1 MALFVSGLA
10 IAPTM
15 ITTMAL
21 IEAHVPHAKL
31 TEGMTWIS
39 TGLAVG
45 IAVGSSVTGW
55 VVDTAG
61 AQTGYVV
68 SVSAG
73 VAAAA
78 VAFAGYRRLTRPAQ
92 GRCQQSMGTATAGQ
106 SSKERTAWHNWAGNI
121 TATPARTVTPA
132 SVGELQETVRRAA
145 EDGLR
150 VKAVGT
156 GHSFTAAA
164 ATDGVLVRPQALAG
178 IRSIDRAAG
187 TVTVAAGTVLK
198 DLNQALAAAGLSLTN
213 MGDIMEQTV
222 SGATST
228 GTHGTGRDSASIAAQ
243 IRGLEL
249 VTADGRLL
257 TCSEKENPEVFA
269 AARLGIGAL
278 GIVTAIT
285 FAVEPIF
292 FLTAREEP
300 MGFDRV
306 TAEFEEH
313 FAENEHFEFY
323 WFPHTGN
330 CNTKRNNR
338 SQGPAA
344 PPGPVSA
351 WIEDELLSNGLFQA
365 VNSLGRAVPA
375 TIPSIARVASRALS
389 ARTYTD
395 IPYKVFTS
403 PAGCASWRWSTPSRA
418 GRSSRRC
425 GSCGRWSTARG
436 CGSASPWRCGRP
448 RRTTSRCRR
457 PPGATRRTSRCTC
470 TRTPRTAPTSPRP
483 RPSSPRT
490 AAVRTGARCTR
501 GTPGTSRRP
510 TRVSASSSRCA
521 TAWTPTGSSATTTCG
536 ASWGTESVRC
546 QGTFCRAAGCEAFG
560 PVVGAGGVGG
570 GDALGVSFDGEAPGV
585 GSVEASGFPE
595 PEGLGPGLGLR
606 PPDEDEGLG
615 DVPGPGVR
623 PPLSSPF
630 FSSAPGSWWG
640 GVGRSWPTLRVPPE
654 KSVPPPSLTEVP
666 AMAS

>member
-1 MALFVSGLA
+1 
-10 IAPTM
+10 
-15 ITTMAL
+15 
-21 IEAHVPHAKL
+21 
-31 TEGMTWIS
+31 
-39 TGLAVG
+39 
-45 IAVGSSVTGW
+45 
-55 VVDTAG
+55 
-61 AQTGYVV
+61 
-68 SVSAG
+68 
-73 VAAAA
+73 
-78 VAFAGYRRLTRPAQ
+78 
-92 GRCQQSMGTATAGQ
+92 MGTATAGQ

-132 SVGELQETVRRAA
+132 SVEELQETVRRAA

-403 PAGCASWRWSTPSRA
+403 PRRVRFVEMEYALPRGQVVEALRELRA
-418 GRSSRRC
+418 MVDRSGLRISF
-425 GSCGRWSTARG
+425 
-436 CGSASPWRCGRP
+436 PVEV
-448 RRTTSRCRR
+448 
-457 PPGATRRTSRCTC
+457 
-470 TRTPRTAPTSPRP
+470 RTAPADDITLSTASGRDTAYIAVHMYKNTPYHAYF
-483 RPSSPRT
+483 T
-490 AAVRTGARCTR
+490 AAEAIFTAHGGRPHWGKVHTR
-501 GTPGTSRRP
+501 DAGYFAEAYPRFGEFLALRDRLDPDRVFGNDYLRR
-510 TRVSASSSRCA
+510 V
-521 TAWTPTGSSATTTCG
+521 
-536 ASWGTESVRC
+536 
-546 QGTFCRAAGCEAFG
+546 
-560 PVVGAGGVGG
+560 
-570 GDALGVSFDGEAPGV
+570 
-585 GSVEASGFPE
+585 
-595 PEGLGPGLGLR
+595 
-606 PPDEDEGLG
+606 LG
-615 DVPGPGVR
+615 D
-623 PPLSSPF
+623 
-630 FSSAPGSWWG
+630 
-640 GVGRSWPTLRVPPE
+640 
-654 KSVPPPSLTEVP
+654 
-666 AMAS
+666 